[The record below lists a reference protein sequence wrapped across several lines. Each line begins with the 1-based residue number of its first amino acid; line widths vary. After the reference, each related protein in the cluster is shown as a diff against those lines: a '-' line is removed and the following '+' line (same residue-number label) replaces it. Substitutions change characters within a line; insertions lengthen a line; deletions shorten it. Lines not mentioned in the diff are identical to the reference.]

1 MEGVSFMKIDFGK
14 TLRQYRKANNLSQQQ
29 ISDALSIG
37 RATYARYEGSTRPN
51 YELLIKIAKIYGVT
65 VDELLKKNVVYDDGS
80 EVEVVAEP
88 DVEEK
93 VKTDSK
99 LINLTDFEKMVLI
112 KTRLMTYEDK
122 MKLSEYLNNI

>member
-1 MEGVSFMKIDFGK
+1 MAKHCDSTEKP
-14 TLRQYRKANNLSQQQ
+14 
-29 ISDALSIG
+29 
-37 RATYARYEGSTRPN
+37 TYARYEGSTRPN

-80 EVEVVAEP
+80 EVEVAAEP

>member
-1 MEGVSFMKIDFGK
+1 MKIDFGK

-37 RATYARYEGSTRPN
+37 RATYARYEGSTSPN

-80 EVEVVAEP
+80 EVEVAAEP